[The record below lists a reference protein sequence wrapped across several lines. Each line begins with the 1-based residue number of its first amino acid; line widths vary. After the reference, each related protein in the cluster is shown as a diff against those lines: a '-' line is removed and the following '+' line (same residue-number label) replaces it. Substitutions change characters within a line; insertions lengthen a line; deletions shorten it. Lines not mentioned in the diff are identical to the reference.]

1 MIARRS
7 VLIGASIAA
16 AFAAAGVRAADPS
29 AVSFVK
35 AIYAHYQGKDANGLA
50 LESDAAVRRY
60 FAPGLAALIIK
71 DRRDAHGEVGK
82 LDSDPFVDAQD
93 WEIDAFDI
101 AVADVA
107 PNKARATIKFSNLGA
122 ARTVVLDL
130 VKIKS
135 DWRISDITWLRDGK
149 RDTLRALF
157 VKR

>member
-35 AIYAHYQGKDANGLA
+35 AIYAHYRGKDANGLE

-93 WEIDAFDI
+93 WEITGLDI
-101 AVADVA
+101 AVTETAAD
-107 PNKARATIKFSNLGA
+107 KARATVTFNSLGRA
-122 ARTVVLDL
+122 ATVILDL
-130 VKIKS
+130 VKLKGG
-135 DWRISDITWLRDGK
+135 WRIAEITWDGK
-149 RDTLRALF
+149 ATLSGLLTGE
-157 VKR
+157 

>member
-7 VLIGASIAA
+7 VLIGAWIAA

-93 WEIDAFDI
+93 WEIDA
-101 AVADVA
+101 VDVA
-107 PNKARATIKFSNLGA
+107 VSEVAADKARATVAFNSLGRA
-122 ARTVVLDL
+122 QTVILDL
-130 VKIKS
+130 VKLKGS
-135 DWRISDITWLRDGK
+135 WRIADITWDGNA
-149 RDTLRALF
+149 TLRGLLTG
-157 VKR
+157 K

>member
-93 WEIDAFDI
+93 WEIDA
-101 AVADVA
+101 VDVA
-107 PNKARATIKFSNLGA
+107 VSEVAADKARATVAFNSLGRA
-122 ARTVVLDL
+122 QTVILDL
-130 VKIKS
+130 VKLKGS
-135 DWRISDITWLRDGK
+135 WRIADITWDGNA
-149 RDTLRALF
+149 TLRGLLTG
-157 VKR
+157 K

>member
-93 WEIDAFDI
+93 WEITGLDI
-101 AVADVA
+101 AVTETAAD
-107 PNKARATIKFSNLGA
+107 KARATVTFNSLGRA
-122 ARTVVLDL
+122 ATVILDL
-130 VKIKS
+130 VKLKGG
-135 DWRISDITWLRDGK
+135 WRIAEITWDGK
-149 RDTLRALF
+149 ATLSGLLTGE
-157 VKR
+157 

>member
-16 AFAAAGVRAADPS
+16 ALAAASVRAADPS

-93 WEIDAFDI
+93 WEIDA
-101 AVADVA
+101 VDVA
-107 PNKARATIKFSNLGA
+107 VSEVAADKARATVAFNSLGRA
-122 ARTVVLDL
+122 QTVILDL
-130 VKIKS
+130 VKLKGS
-135 DWRISDITWLRDGK
+135 WRIADITWDGNA
-149 RDTLRALF
+149 TLRGLLTG
-157 VKR
+157 K

>member
-93 WEIDAFDI
+93 WEITGLDI
-101 AVADVA
+101 AVTETATD
-107 PNKARATIKFSNLGA
+107 KARATVTFNSLGRA
-122 ARTVVLDL
+122 ATVILDL
-130 VKIKS
+130 VKLKGG
-135 DWRISDITWLRDGK
+135 WRIGEITWDGK
-149 RDTLRALF
+149 ATLTGLLTGG
-157 VKR
+157 

>member
-93 WEIDAFDI
+93 WEITGLDI
-101 AVADVA
+101 AVTETAAD
-107 PNKARATIKFSNLGA
+107 KARATVTFNSLGRA
-122 ARTVVLDL
+122 ATVILDL
-130 VKIKS
+130 VKLKGG
-135 DWRISDITWLRDGK
+135 WRIGEITWDGK
-149 RDTLRALF
+149 ATLTGLLTGG
-157 VKR
+157 